1 MNNILNLAAHLEK
14 IESFEFAITVEGMV
28 KAIHYCN
35 IPDPK
40 INEMVRNCF
49 DIKPDDDPIALFG
62 EDEWKST
69 CESAARAKAAS
80 RYMDWERSEIVPD
93 LAQKLENLKIKGIDY
108 QVDQIS
114 TWGDSGYKNLKTIK
128 TLKSY
133 LMTKVLD
140 QNEAIEAVGDALVK
154 SFYKPNP
161 AHPKGVLLFLGP
173 PATGK
178 TLLAECIS
186 DHLCTKK
193 NYSTEKNNYLRI
205 DMSRFSHDQEKSA
218 LFGLERFWSGTAPG
232 LLTAFVR
239 EHPDAVVVFDEFEKA
254 HSKIQD
260 RFLSILNDGYCD
272 DACGWYDDDKPYS
285 KERAAEAEYADKEVI
300 ERVDFTQTILI
311 FTSNLGKE
319 VYSDAMFTKLLKNSP
334 GESEKIMF
342 DTLIRET
349 KIEGA
354 HSVNA
359 ISPEF
364 LSRLRQGRL
373 ILFNTL
379 TFDTLRKIATNN
391 MLSEAEKFSTAYVCK
406 VGYDGLESVV
416 DALLL
421 TSAPSFDIR
430 GINSHSA
437 NLIYDK
443 ITDYI
448 MEYEHSIK
456 TITIGASKQLKEE
469 LSSVFTEDLEQFKRD
484 IFRKNTTF
492 DLDISLTVW
501 NKESHIHVTI
511 DSLHKKQI
519 KRAVDYNDGGISAQ
533 LPEITFADIAG
544 HSKTK
549 ENLIEIANVL
559 KSYKK
564 LKSMGIEVPK
574 GMLMYGP
581 PGTGK
586 TMLAKAFAS
595 QSGLPFISTTGK
607 DMLNEEYMKKV
618 FDTAKLYAPSIIFI
632 DEMDAIR
639 KRGSSAQND
648 SVYDKITN
656 QLLTY
661 IDGFETSQSDPVFI
675 IAATNNPDM
684 IDPAILRSGRID
696 MQVEVGILDRDARGY
711 LIDLMLQKEIF
722 SDNIGRERILFLTA
736 GMSGADLKVLDR
748 ECSMESIRRQEDKVS
763 EEMIVERINITLYG
777 EKSPI
782 KRRDEHLAET
792 AYHEA
797 GHAIVSKYLMP
808 ERMIQQVTITPRG
821 AANGFVAYAPD
832 EMKQIKS
839 TKSVIQNLMAMAL
852 GGRIAQIIKFGED
865 NIDSG
870 ASSDLEHAN
879 SLAFDAITKL
889 GMDSRLENVCVNL
902 RGIKHDGLFGND
914 IEIAMKEWLA
924 DAGIRSREV
933 LEKNWDDV
941 EKLAQMLLKQDT
953 VYRDELD
960 SILKKPVK
968 KSRKSAP
975 VNKKKES

>member
-1 MNNILNLAAHLEK
+1 MNNILNLAAYLEK

-35 IPDPK
+35 IPDPE
-40 INEMVRNCF
+40 INKKVRQCF
-49 DIKPDDDPIALFG
+49 GIIPDDNPITIYG
-62 EDEWKST
+62 EDEWKSI
-69 CESAARAKAAS
+69 CESAGRAKASS
-80 RYMDWERSEIVPD
+80 RYMDWERSEITFD
-93 LAQKLENLKIKGIDY
+93 LAKKLENLKIKGIDY
-108 QVDQIS
+108 QVDKIS

-128 TLKSY
+128 ALKSY

-186 DHLCTKK
+186 EHLCIKEDYFTQ
-193 NYSTEKNNYLRI
+193 ENNYLRI
-205 DMSRFSHDQEKSA
+205 DMSRFSHEQEKSA
-218 LFGLERFWSGTAPG
+218 LFGLERFWNGTAPG

-272 DACGWYDDDKPYS
+272 DACGWYKDGKPYS
-285 KERAAEAEYADKEVI
+285 RERTADAEYADEEVI

-319 VYSDAMFTKLLKNSP
+319 VYSDATFTKLLKNSP

-342 DTLIRET
+342 DTLMRET
-349 KIEGA
+349 KIEGG
-354 HSVNA
+354 HRVNA

-391 MLSEAEKFSTAYVCK
+391 MLSEAEKFSNAYVCK
-406 VGYDGLESVV
+406 IEYENLESVV

-443 ITDYI
+443 ITDHI
-448 MEYEHSIK
+448 MKYEFSIK
-456 TITIGASKQLKEE
+456 TISIGVSKQLKEE
-469 LSSVFTEDLEQFKRD
+469 LLSLFTEDLEQFKRD
-484 IFRKNTTF
+484 IFRKNMTF
-492 DLDISLTVW
+492 DLDISLTS
-501 NKESHIHVTI
+501 KGSHIHVTI
-511 DSLHKKQI
+511 DTLHKKQI
-519 KRAVDYNDGGISAQ
+519 KRATDYQDGGISAQ
-533 LPEITFADIAG
+533 LPEITFANIAG

-549 ENLIEIANVL
+549 ENLIEISNVL

-607 DMLNEEYMKKV
+607 NMLNDDYMKKV
-618 FDTAKLYAPSIIFI
+618 FDTAKLYAPSIVFI

-639 KRGSSAQND
+639 KRGSSAHND
-648 SVYDKITN
+648 SYYDKITN
-656 QLLTY
+656 QLLTH

-696 MQVEVGILDRDARGY
+696 MHVEVGILDRDARAY

-722 SDNIGRERILFLTA
+722 SDTIDRERILFLTA

-763 EEMIVERINITLYG
+763 EEMIIERINVTLYG

-821 AANGFVAYAPD
+821 VANGFVAYAPD
-832 EMKQIKS
+832 ELKQIKN
-839 TKSVIQNLMAMAL
+839 TKLVIQNLMAMAL

-879 SLAFDAITKL
+879 ALAFDAITKL
-889 GMDSRLENVCVNL
+889 GMDSRLQNVCVS
-902 RGIKHDGLFGND
+902 IKDVKHDGLFGHD

-933 LEKNWDDV
+933 LEKNWGDV

-953 VYRDELD
+953 VYSDELD
-960 SILKKPVK
+960 SILKQPVK
-968 KSRKSAP
+968 KSRTSDL
-975 VNKKKES
+975 VNKKKESL